1 MYNWPFHVSNRH
13 TIVKTRLLGVALTYD
28 TIYHN
33 NNIYQGHLIPMK
45 NITRHFILYLNL
57 WLITDVILGLLD
69 LGLWCL
75 TPLSTIFQLYHG
87 GQFNCMV
94 EKKGENH
101 RPVANQRQLYHIIYL
116 VYRVHLAMNGVQTH
130 NFRGDRHWLHG

>member
-57 WLITDVILGLLD
+57 WLITDVILGLIG

-94 EKKGENH
+94 EEKRRKPQTCGKSETTLSHNLFGVSSTPSH
-101 RPVANQRQLYHIIYL
+101 ERGSNSQL
-116 VYRVHLAMNGVQTH
+116 
-130 NFRGDRHWLHG
+130 